1 MNIRSLKGRLRRVE
15 QLIKTTHLA
24 AFEKALLPEQ
34 REALYQAGIQSII
47 ADEGEDREA
56 IAIEILMDE
65 LGINED
71 GAVDMWTRYEAAQ
84 ASEPTDPELER
95 LTDEELVEYIER
107 TRQEIRELVAEDEAA

>member
-15 QLIKTTHLA
+15 QRIKTTHLA
-24 AFEKALLPEQ
+24 AFEKSLRPEQ
-34 REALYQAGIQSII
+34 REALSQAVIQSLI
-47 ADEGEDREA
+47 AEQGEDREA

-71 GAVDMWTRYEAAQ
+71 GAVDLWTRYEAAQ

-95 LTDEELVEYIER
+95 LTDKELVEYIAR
-107 TRQEIRELVAEDEAA
+107 TRQEIRELVAEDVTA